1 MFKFLFGA
9 FVVIALFGYG
19 VLTTEHLETAGDA
32 VVETINAGAAYVKDA
47 TDKTAVERAQ
57 EAVAEQLK

>member
-19 VLTTEHLETAGDA
+19 VLTTQHLETAGDA
-32 VVETINAGAAYVKDA
+32 VVGFINSGAEYVKQA
-47 TDKTAVERAQ
+47 TVKTATEQ
-57 EAVAEQLK
+57 AVDAVRDKLN

>member
-19 VLTTEHLETAGDA
+19 VLTTEHLELAGDA
-32 VVETINAGAAYVKDA
+32 VVETINTGAAYVKDA
-47 TDKTAVERAQ
+47 TDKTVVEQAQ
-57 EAVAEQLK
+57 EAVAERLK